1 MAFLLPKNNN
11 KETIPS
17 TYEEGTILFGKAGNY
32 KIVDPL
38 SLIISKALLSI
49 KLRHFCVSR

>member
-11 KETIPS
+11 KKIIPS
-17 TYEEGTILFGKAGNY
+17 TYEEGTILFGKAGNN